1 MQTIAWMGTKTTI
14 IDIARHL
21 RINPGTVSRA
31 LNDHPAISESTK
43 QAVRVVARQLN
54 YSQNKIASSLRLG
67 RSNILGVIIPSAEIN
82 FFGSVVHG
90 IEKIANQRGHNILI
104 YQSNEE
110 SEQEEKGVE
119 TLLRSR
125 VDGIMASIAKE
136 TRSYDHFAEIK
147 KRGVPLVLFDRAD
160 DNLGVPM
167 VVIDDYKGAYRATEH
182 LIQQGCERIAHI
194 AGQQHIK
201 IFNDRLRGYSDALKD
216 HGLPV
221 LPELIAYGTVT
232 IESGKECIQQ
242 LLNLPARPDGVFAVE
257 DFTALG
263 AMQLLKEKKIKIPQE
278 IAIIGF
284 ANEAFSSYI
293 TPSLSTFDQQT
304 VKMGEHAAK
313 LFFKLYKKSNF
324 YEPPITKV
332 VLEPLP
338 IFRESSLKKT

>member
-1 MQTIAWMGTKTTI
+1 MGTKATI
-14 IDIARHL
+14 IDIARQL

-31 LNDHPAISESTK
+31 LNNHPAISESTK
-43 QAVRVVARQLN
+43 QAVRSVARQLN

-67 RSNILGVIIPSAEIN
+67 RSNILGIIIPSAEIN

-90 IEKIANQRGHNILI
+90 IEKIANQRGYNILI

-110 SEQEEKGVE
+110 SAQEEKGVE
-119 TLLRSR
+119 TFLRSR

-136 TRSYDHFAEIK
+136 TRSYDHFAAIK

-182 LIQQGCERIAHI
+182 LIQQGCKRIAHI
-194 AGQQHIK
+194 AAQQHIK
-201 IFNDRLRGYSDALKD
+201 IFNDRLRGYTDALKAYN
-216 HGLPV
+216 LPV
-221 LPELIAYGTVT
+221 LPELISYGTVT
-232 IESGKECIQQ
+232 IESGKECMQQ

-263 AMQLLKEKKIKIPQE
+263 AMQLLKEKKISIPRE

-293 TPSLSTFDQQT
+293 TPALSTFDQQT

-313 LFFKLYKKSNF
+313 LFFSLNRKSNF

-338 IFRESSLKKT
+338 VFRESSLKKT

>member
-1 MQTIAWMGTKTTI
+1 MGAKTTI
-14 IDIARHL
+14 IDIARQL

-31 LNDHPAISESTK
+31 LNDHPAISEATK
-43 QAVRVVARQLN
+43 EAVRVVARQLN

-90 IEKIANQRGHNILI
+90 IEKIANQKGCNILI

-110 SEQEEKGVE
+110 SAQEEKGVE
-119 TLLRSR
+119 TFLRSR
-125 VDGIMASIAKE
+125 VDCIMASIAKG
-136 TRSYDHFAEIK
+136 TRSYDHFTEIK

-182 LIQQGCERIAHI
+182 LIEQGCSRIAHI
-194 AGQQHIK
+194 AGQHHIK
-201 IFNDRLRGYSDALKD
+201 IFNDRLRGYTDALKA

-221 LPELIAYGTVT
+221 LPELVVTGSVT
-232 IESGKECIQQ
+232 IESGKECMAR
-242 LLNLPARPDGVFAVE
+242 LLKAPVRPDGVFAVE

-263 AMQLLKEKKIKIPQE
+263 AMQLLKEKHIKIPQE

-313 LFFKLYKKSNF
+313 LFFKLNKRSNF
-324 YEPPITKV
+324 YDPPIAKI

-338 IFRESSLKKT
+338 VFRESSLKKALDNNVN